1 MITILEGTDATG
13 KSSHA
18 DWLGQNTSGRV
29 IHAGIPQHGNW
40 FAEYVKPIQQHMESN
55 PNVPLILD
63 RWHLGEM
70 IWPTVFHRKSLFNS
84 FDEYDKCCAMLAAMN
99 TKVKVLYRE
108 ADAIINTLM
117 LRNEQDQ
124 IDNVLRGQ
132 DLFMD
137 LVEKT
142 SWLDIQ
148 VVHSD
153 ELERLHVDLM

>member
-18 DWLGQNTSGRV
+18 DWLGKQTKGRV
-29 IHAGIPQHGNW
+29 IHAGIPQHSTW
-40 FAEYVKPIQQHMESN
+40 FAEYIKPIQQYLEAN
-55 PNVPLILD
+55 PTIPLILD
-63 RWHLGEM
+63 RWHMGEM
-70 IWPTVFHRKSLFNS
+70 IWPTVFHRKSLFTS
-84 FDEYDKCCAMLAAMN
+84 FDDYDKCCAMLAAMKVN
-99 TKVKVLYRE
+99 VKVLYRD

-132 DLFMD
+132 ELFMD

-142 SWLDIQ
+142 NWLTIE

-153 ELERLHVDLM
+153 ELERVYANLM

>member
-18 DWLGQNTSGRV
+18 EWLGKQSSGRV
-29 IHAGIPQHGNW
+29 IHAGIPQTHSW
-40 FAEYVKPIQQHMESN
+40 YTEYIKPIQQHLETT
-55 PNVPLILD
+55 PDIPLILD
-63 RWHLGEM
+63 RWHMGEM

-84 FDEYDKCCAMLAAMN
+84 FEEYDRCNAILAAMQV
-99 TKVKVLYRE
+99 KMKVLYRE

-124 IDNVLRGQ
+124 IDDVLRGQ
-132 DLFMD
+132 ELFMD
-137 LVEKT
+137 LVERT
-142 SWLDIQ
+142 SWVDIQ

-153 ELERLHVDLM
+153 ELERIYVDLL

>member
-18 DWLGQNTSGRV
+18 DWLGRKTSGRV
-29 IHAGIPQHGNW
+29 VHAGIPQHSTW
-40 FAEYVKPIQQHMESN
+40 FAEYIKPVQQHMESS
-55 PNVPLILD
+55 PDVPLILD

-70 IWPTVFHRKSLFNS
+70 VWPAVFHRKSLFTS
-84 FDEYDKCCAMLAAMN
+84 FDEYDKCSAMLAAMN
-99 TKVKVLYRE
+99 AKVKVLYRE

-137 LVEKT
+137 LVEQT

-148 VVHSD
+148 VVHSN
-153 ELERLHVDLM
+153 ELERVYVDLM